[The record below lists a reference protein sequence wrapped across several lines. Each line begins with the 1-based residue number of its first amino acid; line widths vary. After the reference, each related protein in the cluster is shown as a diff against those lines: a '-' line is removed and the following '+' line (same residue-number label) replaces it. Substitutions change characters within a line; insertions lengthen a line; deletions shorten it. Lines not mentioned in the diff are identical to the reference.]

1 MRAMHRLAVNSVRSV
16 VSVLPTKADLAP
28 QKLAMIESFVQELQ
42 PVAQDASA
50 SYAPQSATVQGIL
63 KDMYD
68 EFTKDLEAITLKE
81 AISQKDYE
89 EAIAKAHKELNGF
102 VDDSGSDIDGLKQI
116 VAKKEE
122 ELAAASQLLADTI
135 QELKQIVA
143 KKEEELAAASQLL
156 A

>member
-68 EFTKDLEAITLKE
+68 EFTSDLEEITQKE
-81 AISQKDYE
+81 HRSRRIT
-89 EAIAKAHKELNGF
+89 
-102 VDDSGSDIDGLKQI
+102 
-116 VAKKEE
+116 KKP
-122 ELAAASQLLADTI
+122 LQRPTKSSMASWT
-135 QELKQIVA
+135 E
-143 KKEEELAAASQLL
+143 
-156 A
+156 